1 VFKVYMYIIF
11 RRITDHVIIISC
23 SSSRCSRMRLYII
36 VLYLM
41 TTLLLHSSTV
51 FSVVTTFTPSPVT
64 TLRRLAVDPQSGT
77 VYVGAVNHVYQLNAD
92 LSRVVVD
99 VTTGPVQD
107 NKDCADF
114 DRNGNLDC
122 DLPTSLTD
130 NYNQVTIFCCVNYK
144 VDCFEVDYTHTDTDR
159 QTDTGP

>member
-1 VFKVYMYIIF
+1 MYIIF
-11 RRITDHVIIISC
+11 RRIADHVIIIISC
-23 SSSRCSRMRLYII
+23 SSRCSRMRLYII

-51 FSVVTTFTPSPVT
+51 SSVVTTFSPSPVT

-92 LSRVVVD
+92 LTLVVD

-107 NKDCADF
+107 NKDCPDF
-114 DRNGNLDC
+114 FDGNLDC
-122 DLPTSLTD
+122 DLPTSITD
-130 NYNQVTIFCCVNYK
+130 NYNQVTIFCCVNCK
-144 VDCFEVDYTHTDTDR
+144 VDCFEVYYIAISLNVWTPYLK
-159 QTDTGP
+159 QVK

>member
-1 VFKVYMYIIF
+1 
-11 RRITDHVIIISC
+11 
-23 SSSRCSRMRLYII
+23 MRLYITAAI
-36 VLYLM
+36 L

-51 FSVVTTFTPSPVT
+51 SSVVTTFSPSPVT

-92 LSRVVVD
+92 LTLVVD

-114 DRNGNLDC
+114 DTPGNLDC

-130 NYNQVTIFCCVNYK
+130 NYNQVTVSCYCACKSLEKSI
-144 VDCFEVDYTHTDTDR
+144 DYTVIQWRDFTKFN
-159 QTDTGP
+159 